1 MDKNINKQNV
11 YISEEENTLNWIE
24 IQSSFK
30 KSFGN
35 EIYNSWLQKIS
46 LVKEY
51 NDYLI
56 LGVPTR
62 FFRDWIVSR
71 YLDKI
76 LEQVKSFKL
85 SLNRI
90 EFKIIEENKQNQEL
104 IKIDQLNKVTEI
116 KDSILNYNRLNPN
129 LSFESFIKGKSNEIA
144 LSYSKKVCDYV
155 SRYNPLYI
163 CGGVGLGKTHLL
175 NAIGLETQ
183 KDNNVMFISAER
195 FMYHF
200 IKSIKKND
208 MVNFKDFFRKSS
220 VFIIDDIQFISG
232 KESLQ
237 EEFFHT
243 FNSLI
248 EKGSQIIISSD
259 RPPMKLDR
267 VQERIKSRLSG
278 GLVVDIEAPD
288 LDLKIKIL
296 KKKIEEIQNQFKENI
311 DLSDE
316 VINYIASESKTNI
329 RELIGVLNRVIAF
342 SRVHNKV
349 LTTVDCKNILKDV
362 FSQIRVITVDKIQNI
377 VSNYFNIALSDMLSQ
392 RRSRPL
398 ARPRQIAM
406 YLAKKM
412 TSRSLPEIGRR
423 FANRDHTTVIHAVK
437 TITRLSDQDD
447 EMKKILI
454 KLKVF
459 CWNSEE
465 MQFIVKRDILLK
477 SLNFVQ
483 GVVEKKN
490 TLPIL
495 SNVLLQLKEKKLTI
509 VATDLD
515 IVFHDE
521 IEDVK
526 VLKEGSTTTSAAI
539 LYDILR
545 KISSNSEL
553 NFDLKNENKL
563 SLKE

>member
-1 MDKNINKQNV
+1 MENNITKKQNV
-11 YISEEENTLNWIE
+11 YISEEEKTLNWNE
-24 IQSSFK
+24 IQDSFK
-30 KSFGN
+30 KTFGS
-35 EIYNSWLQKIS
+35 EVYNSWLQKIS
-46 LVKEY
+46 LVKEF
-51 NDYLI
+51 NDYLV

-90 EFKIIEENKQNQEL
+90 EFKIIEENKQNQEF
-104 IKIDQLNKVTEI
+104 IKIDDLNNVTEI

-129 LSFESFIKGKSNEIA
+129 LKFDSFIQGKSNDIA
-144 LSYSKKVCDYV
+144 LSYSKKVCEHI

-175 NAIGLETQ
+175 NAIGLELQ
-183 KDNNVMFISAER
+183 NDNNVMFISAER

-243 FNSLI
+243 FNSLMD
-248 EKGSQIIISSD
+248 KGSQIIISAD
-259 RPPMKLDR
+259 RAPMKLDR
-267 VQERIKSRLSG
+267 VQDRIKSRLAG
-278 GLVVDIEAPD
+278 GLVVDIDIPD
-288 LDLKIKIL
+288 LELKIKII
-296 KKKIEEIQNQFKENI
+296 KNKIENMQSQFKENI
-311 DLSDE
+311 ILNDD

-329 RELIGVLNRVIAF
+329 RELIGILNRVIAF

-349 LTTVDCKNILKDV
+349 LTISDCKSILKDV
-362 FSQIRVITVDKIQNI
+362 FNQIKIITVDKIQNV
-377 VSNYFNIALSDMLSQ
+377 VSNYFNIALSEMLSQ

-406 YLAKKM
+406 FLAKKL
-412 TSRSLPEIGRR
+412 TTRSLPEIGRR

-437 TITRLSDQDD
+437 TITRLSEQDD
-447 EMKKILI
+447 EMKKNII
-454 KLKVF
+454 
-459 CWNSEE
+459 
-465 MQFIVKRDILLK
+465 QIK
-477 SLNFVQ
+477 SL
-483 GVVEKKN
+483 
-490 TLPIL
+490 
-495 SNVLLQLKEKKLTI
+495 LLEQ
-509 VATDLD
+509 
-515 IVFHDE
+515 
-521 IEDVK
+521 
-526 VLKEGSTTTSAAI
+526 
-539 LYDILR
+539 
-545 KISSNSEL
+545 
-553 NFDLKNENKL
+553 
-563 SLKE
+563 

>member
-1 MDKNINKQNV
+1 MEKNNIKKQNV
-11 YISEEENTLNWIE
+11 YTSEEEKTLSWDEVQNL
-24 IQSSFK
+24 FK
-30 KSFGN
+30 KNFGS

-51 NDYLI
+51 NDHLI
-56 LGVPTR
+56 LSVPTR

-76 LEQVKSFKL
+76 LELVKGLKL

-90 EFKIIEENKQNQEL
+90 EFKIIEENKENNEF
-104 IKIDQLNKVTEI
+104 IKIDALSKVTEI

-129 LSFESFIKGKSNEIA
+129 LNFGSFIQGKSNDIA
-144 LSYSKKVCDYV
+144 LSYSKKACEHI

-175 NAIGLETQ
+175 NAIGLELQ
-183 KDNNVMFISAER
+183 NDNNVMFISAER

-243 FNSLI
+243 FNSLMD
-248 EKGSQIIISSD
+248 KGSQIVISSD
-259 RPPMKLDR
+259 RNPMKLDR
-267 VQERIKSRLSG
+267 VQDRIKSRLAG
-278 GLVVDIEAPD
+278 GLVVDIELPD
-288 LDLKIKIL
+288 LELKIKII
-296 KKKIEEIQNQFKENI
+296 KKKVEEIQNQFKENI
-311 DLSDE
+311 NLSDE
-316 VINYIASESKTNI
+316 VISYVASESKTNI

-342 SRVHNKV
+342 SRVHNKI
-349 LTTVDCKNILKDV
+349 LNISDCKNILKDV
-362 FSQIRVITVDKIQNI
+362 FNQIRVITVDKIQNI
-377 VSNYFNIALSDMLSQ
+377 VSNYFNIALSEMLSQ

-412 TSRSLPEIGRR
+412 TTRSLPEIGRR

-437 TITRLSDQDD
+437 TITRLSEQDD
-447 EMKKILI
+447 EMKKNISQI
-454 KLKVF
+454 
-459 CWNSEE
+459 
-465 MQFIVKRDILLK
+465 K
-477 SLNFVQ
+477 SL
-483 GVVEKKN
+483 
-490 TLPIL
+490 
-495 SNVLLQLKEKKLTI
+495 LLEQ
-509 VATDLD
+509 
-515 IVFHDE
+515 
-521 IEDVK
+521 
-526 VLKEGSTTTSAAI
+526 
-539 LYDILR
+539 
-545 KISSNSEL
+545 
-553 NFDLKNENKL
+553 
-563 SLKE
+563 

>member
-1 MDKNINKQNV
+1 MDKNIKKHNV
-11 YISEEENTLNWIE
+11 YISEEEKTLNWEE
-24 IQSSFK
+24 IQTSFK
-30 KSFGN
+30 KTFGN

-46 LVKEY
+46 LIKEF

-90 EFKIIEENKQNQEL
+90 EFKIIEENKQNSEY

-116 KDSILNYNRLNPN
+116 KDSLLNYNRLNTN
-129 LSFESFIKGKSNEIA
+129 LNFNNFIEGKSNDIA
-144 LSYSKKVCDYV
+144 LSYSKKVCEHI

-175 NAIGLETQ
+175 NAIGLELQ
-183 KDNNVMFISAER
+183 NENNVMYISAER

-248 EKGSQIIISSD
+248 DKGSQIIISAD
-259 RPPMKLDR
+259 RDPLKLDR
-267 VQERIKSRLSG
+267 VQERIKSRLAG
-278 GLVVDIEAPD
+278 GLVVSIDTPD
-288 LDLKIKIL
+288 VELKRKIV

-311 DLSDE
+311 NLNDE
-316 VINYIASESKTNI
+316 VIDFIANESKTNI
-329 RELIGVLNRVIAF
+329 RELIGVLNRVVAF
-342 SRVHNKV
+342 GRVHNKD
-349 LTTVDCKNILKDV
+349 LTINDCKNILKDI
-362 FSQIRVITVDKIQNI
+362 FNQIRVVTVDKIQNV
-377 VSNYFNIALSDMLSQ
+377 VSNYFNIGLSEMLSQ

-398 ARPRQIAM
+398 ARPRQVAM
-406 YLAKKM
+406 YLAKKL
-412 TSRSLPEIGRR
+412 TTRSLPEIGRR

-437 TITRLSDQDD
+437 TITRLSEQDD
-447 EMKKILI
+447 EMKKNINQI
-454 KLKVF
+454 K
-459 CWNSEE
+459 S
-465 MQFIVKRDILLK
+465 ILLE
-477 SLNFVQ
+477 Q
-483 GVVEKKN
+483 
-490 TLPIL
+490 
-495 SNVLLQLKEKKLTI
+495 
-509 VATDLD
+509 
-515 IVFHDE
+515 
-521 IEDVK
+521 
-526 VLKEGSTTTSAAI
+526 
-539 LYDILR
+539 
-545 KISSNSEL
+545 
-553 NFDLKNENKL
+553 
-563 SLKE
+563 

>member
-1 MDKNINKQNV
+1 MDKNNIKQQNSF
-11 YISEEENTLNWIE
+11 ISEEEKTLNWEE
-24 IQSSFK
+24 IQNAFK
-30 KSFGN
+30 KNFGT
-35 EIYNSWLQKIS
+35 EIYDSWLQKIS

-51 NDYLI
+51 NDYLV
-56 LGVPTR
+56 LSVPTR

-76 LEQVKSFKL
+76 LEQVKNFKL

-90 EFKIIEENKQNQEL
+90 EFKIIEENKKNEEF
-104 IKIDQLNKVTEI
+104 IKVDELNKVTEI

-129 LSFESFIKGKSNEIA
+129 LSFDTFIQGKSNDIA
-144 LSYSKKVCDYV
+144 LSYSKKVCEHI

-175 NAIGLETQ
+175 NAIGLELQ
-183 KDNNVMFISAER
+183 ENNNVMFISAER

-243 FNSLI
+243 FNSLMD
-248 EKGSQIIISSD
+248 KGSQIIISAD
-259 RPPMKLDR
+259 RSPMKLDR
-267 VQERIKSRLSG
+267 VQDRIKSRLSG
-278 GLVVDIEAPD
+278 GLVVDIESPD
-288 LDLKIKIL
+288 LDLKIKIIR
-296 KKKIEEIQNQFKENI
+296 KKIEEIQNQFKENI
-311 DLSDE
+311 NLSDE
-316 VINYIASESKTNI
+316 VINYIANESKTNI

-342 SRVHNKV
+342 SRVHNKN
-349 LTTVDCKNILKDV
+349 LNILDCKNILKDV

-377 VSNYFNIALSDMLSQ
+377 VSNYFNIALSEMLSQ

-437 TITRLSDQDD
+437 TITRLSEQDD
-447 EMKKILI
+447 EMKKNINQI
-454 KLKVF
+454 
-459 CWNSEE
+459 
-465 MQFIVKRDILLK
+465 K
-477 SLNFVQ
+477 SL
-483 GVVEKKN
+483 
-490 TLPIL
+490 
-495 SNVLLQLKEKKLTI
+495 LLEQ
-509 VATDLD
+509 
-515 IVFHDE
+515 
-521 IEDVK
+521 
-526 VLKEGSTTTSAAI
+526 
-539 LYDILR
+539 
-545 KISSNSEL
+545 
-553 NFDLKNENKL
+553 
-563 SLKE
+563 

>member
-1 MDKNINKQNV
+1 MEKNNIKKNNV
-11 YISEEENTLNWIE
+11 YISEEEKTLVWE
-24 IQSSFK
+24 DIQASFK
-30 KSFGN
+30 KTFGN

-76 LEQVKSFKL
+76 LEQVKAFKL
-85 SLNRI
+85 SLSRI
-90 EFKIIEENKQNQEL
+90 EFKIIEETKHNQDF
-104 IKIDQLNKVTEI
+104 IKINELNKVTEI

-129 LSFESFIKGKSNEIA
+129 LNFDSFIQGKSNDIA
-144 LSYSKKVCDYV
+144 LSYSKKVCEHV

-175 NAIGLETQ
+175 NAIGLSLQHE
-183 KDNNVMFISAER
+183 NNVMFISAER

-243 FNSLI
+243 FNSLMD
-248 EKGSQIIISSD
+248 KGSQIIISSD
-259 RPPMKLDR
+259 RSPMKLDK
-267 VQERIKSRLSG
+267 VQDRIKSRLAG

-288 LDLKIKIL
+288 LELKAKII
-296 KKKIEEIQNQFKENI
+296 KKKIEEIENQFKENI
-311 DLSDE
+311 NLNDE
-316 VINYIASESKTNI
+316 VINFIASETKTNI

-342 SRVHNKV
+342 SRVHNKI
-349 LTTVDCKNILKDV
+349 LSISDCKNILRDV
-362 FSQIRVITVDKIQNI
+362 FNQIRVITVDKIQNV
-377 VSNYFNIALSDMLSQ
+377 VSNYFNIPLSDMLSQ

-437 TITRLSDQDD
+437 TISRLTDQDD
-447 EMKKILI
+447 EMKKNINQI
-454 KLKVF
+454 
-459 CWNSEE
+459 
-465 MQFIVKRDILLK
+465 K
-477 SLNFVQ
+477 SL
-483 GVVEKKN
+483 
-490 TLPIL
+490 
-495 SNVLLQLKEKKLTI
+495 LLEQQ
-509 VATDLD
+509 
-515 IVFHDE
+515 
-521 IEDVK
+521 
-526 VLKEGSTTTSAAI
+526 
-539 LYDILR
+539 
-545 KISSNSEL
+545 
-553 NFDLKNENKL
+553 
-563 SLKE
+563 

>member
-1 MDKNINKQNV
+1 MDKNNIKKQNV
-11 YISEEENTLNWIE
+11 YISEEEKTLNWDD
-24 IQSSFK
+24 IQNSFK
-30 KSFGN
+30 KTFGN
-35 EIYNSWLQKIS
+35 EIYTSWLQKIS
-46 LVKEY
+46 LIKEY

-90 EFKIIEENKQNQEL
+90 EFKIIDETKNNQEF
-104 IKIDQLNKVTEI
+104 IKIDDFNKVTEI
-116 KDSILNYNRLNPN
+116 KDSILNYNRLNSN
-129 LSFESFIKGKSNEIA
+129 LNFDNFIQGESNEIA
-144 LSYSKKVCDYV
+144 LSYSKKACEHL

-175 NAIGLETQ
+175 NAIGLELQ
-183 KDNNVMFISAER
+183 SENNVMFISAER

-220 VFIIDDIQFISG
+220 VFIIDDIQFIRG

-248 EKGSQIIISSD
+248 EKGSQIIISAD

-267 VQERIKSRLSG
+267 IQDRIKSRLAG
-278 GLVVDIEAPD
+278 GLVVDIDVPD
-288 LDLKIKIL
+288 LNLKVKII
-296 KKKIEEIQNQFKENI
+296 KKKIIEMQNQFKENI
-311 DLSDE
+311 NLTDD
-316 VINYIASESKTNI
+316 VINFIANESKTNI
-329 RELIGVLNRVIAF
+329 RELIGILNRLIAF

-349 LTTVDCKNILKDV
+349 LSISDCKNILKDV
-362 FSQIRVITVDKIQNI
+362 FSQNKIITVDKIQNV
-377 VSNYFNIALSDMLSQ
+377 VSNYFNILLSEMLSQ

-412 TSRSLPEIGRR
+412 TTRSLPEIGRR

-437 TITRLSDQDD
+437 TITRLSEQDD
-447 EMKKILI
+447 EMKKNINQI
-454 KLKVF
+454 
-459 CWNSEE
+459 
-465 MQFIVKRDILLK
+465 K
-477 SLNFVQ
+477 SL
-483 GVVEKKN
+483 
-490 TLPIL
+490 L
-495 SNVLLQLKEKKLTI
+495 
-509 VATDLD
+509 
-515 IVFHDE
+515 
-521 IEDVK
+521 IEQ
-526 VLKEGSTTTSAAI
+526 
-539 LYDILR
+539 
-545 KISSNSEL
+545 
-553 NFDLKNENKL
+553 
-563 SLKE
+563 

>member
-1 MDKNINKQNV
+1 MEKNNIKKQNI
-11 YISEEENTLNWIE
+11 YISEEEKTLNWDDV
-24 IQSSFK
+24 QNSFK
-30 KSFGN
+30 KTFGS
-35 EIYNSWLQKIS
+35 EIYNSWLQKVS

-90 EFKIIEENKQNQEL
+90 EFKIIEENKNTSDL
-104 IKIDQLNKVTEI
+104 IKIDELSKVTTI

-129 LSFESFIKGKSNEIA
+129 LNFDNFIQGKSNDIA
-144 LSYSKKVCDYV
+144 LSYSKKVCEHI

-175 NAIGLETQ
+175 NAIGIELQPE
-183 KDNNVMFISAER
+183 NNVMFISAER

-220 VFIIDDIQFISG
+220 VFIIDDIQFIRG

-243 FNSLI
+243 FNSLMD
-248 EKGSQIIISSD
+248 KGSQIIISAD
-259 RPPMKLDR
+259 RSPMKLDR
-267 VQERIKSRLSG
+267 VQDRIKSRLAG
-278 GLVVDIEAPD
+278 GLVVDIDTPD
-288 LDLKIKIL
+288 LELKVKII
-296 KKKIEEIQNQFKENI
+296 KKKIFEIQNQFKENI
-311 DLSDE
+311 NLSED
-316 VINYIASESKTNI
+316 VINYIANENNTNI
-329 RELIGVLNRVIAF
+329 RELIGILNRVIAF

-349 LTTVDCKNILKDV
+349 LSISDCKNILKDV
-362 FSQIRVITVDKIQNI
+362 FSQIKVITVDKIQNV
-377 VSNYFNIALSDMLSQ
+377 VSNYFNIALSEMLSQ

-412 TSRSLPEIGRR
+412 TTRSLPEIGRR

-437 TITRLSDQDD
+437 TITRLSEQDD
-447 EMKKILI
+447 EMKKNINQI
-454 KLKVF
+454 
-459 CWNSEE
+459 
-465 MQFIVKRDILLK
+465 K
-477 SLNFVQ
+477 SL
-483 GVVEKKN
+483 
-490 TLPIL
+490 
-495 SNVLLQLKEKKLTI
+495 LLEQQ
-509 VATDLD
+509 
-515 IVFHDE
+515 
-521 IEDVK
+521 
-526 VLKEGSTTTSAAI
+526 
-539 LYDILR
+539 
-545 KISSNSEL
+545 
-553 NFDLKNENKL
+553 
-563 SLKE
+563 

>member
-1 MDKNINKQNV
+1 MDKNNIKTQNLF
-11 YISEEENTLNWIE
+11 ISEEEKILKWE
-24 IQSSFK
+24 LVQEDFK
-30 KSFGN
+30 KTFGN
-35 EIYNSWLQKIS
+35 EIYNSWLQKLT

-76 LEQVKSFKL
+76 LAQVKNFKL

-90 EFKIIEENKQNQEL
+90 EFKIIEESKQSQEL
-104 IKIDQLNKVTEI
+104 AKINELNKVTEI

-129 LSFESFIKGKSNEIA
+129 LSFDTFIRGKSNDIA
-144 LSYSKKVCDYV
+144 LSYSKKVCEHI

-175 NAIGLETQ
+175 NAIGIELQDE
-183 KDNNVMFISAER
+183 NNVMFISAER

-243 FNSLI
+243 FNSLMD
-248 EKGSQIIISSD
+248 KGSQIIISSD
-259 RPPMKLDR
+259 RAPMKLDR
-267 VQERIKSRLSG
+267 IQDRIKSRLAG
-278 GLVVDIEAPD
+278 GLVVDIDLPD
-288 LDLKIKIL
+288 LELKEKII

-311 DLSDE
+311 NISDE
-316 VINYIASESKTNI
+316 VINFIAQESKTNI

-342 SRVHNKV
+342 SRVNNKI
-349 LTTVDCKNILKDV
+349 LTINDCKNILKDI
-362 FSQIRVITVDKIQNI
+362 FNQSKVITVDKIQNT
-377 VSNYFNIALSDMLSQ
+377 VSNFFNIALSEMLSQ

-437 TITRLSDQDD
+437 TITRLSEQDD
-447 EMKKILI
+447 EMKKNISHI
-454 KLKVF
+454 
-459 CWNSEE
+459 
-465 MQFIVKRDILLK
+465 K
-477 SLNFVQ
+477 SL
-483 GVVEKKN
+483 
-490 TLPIL
+490 
-495 SNVLLQLKEKKLTI
+495 LLEQ
-509 VATDLD
+509 
-515 IVFHDE
+515 
-521 IEDVK
+521 
-526 VLKEGSTTTSAAI
+526 
-539 LYDILR
+539 
-545 KISSNSEL
+545 
-553 NFDLKNENKL
+553 
-563 SLKE
+563 

>member
-1 MDKNINKQNV
+1 MDKINNKKQNLYV
-11 YISEEENTLNWIE
+11 SEEENTIDWGE
-24 IQSSFK
+24 IQISFK
-30 KSFGN
+30 KTFGS
-35 EIYNSWLQKIS
+35 EIYNSWLEKLT

-76 LEQVKSFKL
+76 LERVKEFKL

-90 EFKIIEENKQNQEL
+90 EFKIIEENKQNQEF
-104 IKIDQLNKVTEI
+104 IKINELTKITEI

-129 LSFESFIKGKSNEIA
+129 LNFESFIRGKSNDIA
-144 LSYSKKVCDYV
+144 LSYSKKVCEQTG
-155 SRYNPLYI
+155 RYNPLYI

-175 NAIGLETQ
+175 NAIGVELQ

-200 IKSIKKND
+200 IKSIKKNE

-220 VFIIDDIQFISG
+220 IFIIDDIQFISG

-243 FNSLI
+243 FNSLM

-259 RPPMKLDR
+259 RSPMKLDR
-267 VQERIKSRLSG
+267 VQERIKSRLAG
-278 GLVVDIEAPD
+278 GLVVDIEVPD
-288 LDLKIKIL
+288 FELKVKIIN
-296 KKKIEEIQNQFKENI
+296 KKIEEIQNQFKENI
-311 DLSDE
+311 SLSDE
-316 VINYIASESKTNI
+316 VISYIASESKTNI

-342 SRVHNKV
+342 SRVHNKN
-349 LTTVDCKNILKDV
+349 LNISDCKNILKDV
-362 FSQIRVITVDKIQNI
+362 FNQIRIITVDKIQNV
-377 VSNYFNIALSDMLSQ
+377 VSNYFNIALNEMLSQ

-412 TSRSLPEIGRR
+412 TTRSLPEIGRR

-437 TITRLSDQDD
+437 TITRLSEQDD
-447 EMKKILI
+447 EMKKNISQI
-454 KLKVF
+454 
-459 CWNSEE
+459 
-465 MQFIVKRDILLK
+465 K
-477 SLNFVQ
+477 SLLL
-483 GVVEKKN
+483 EK
-490 TLPIL
+490 
-495 SNVLLQLKEKKLTI
+495 
-509 VATDLD
+509 
-515 IVFHDE
+515 
-521 IEDVK
+521 
-526 VLKEGSTTTSAAI
+526 
-539 LYDILR
+539 
-545 KISSNSEL
+545 
-553 NFDLKNENKL
+553 
-563 SLKE
+563 